1 VPRAKGVV
9 SIDVSRGLRDK
20 IRELSAKLNM
30 SYEELLSKAL
40 EAFTLG
46 MTLGNECLPSD
57 CVARRVYNRRGEPER
72 LYYVECKGG
81 SKALIPDD
89 ALADLARRFR
99 ISIRV
104 VEK

>member
-1 VPRAKGVV
+1 VPRAKGTV

-46 MTLGNECLPSD
+46 MTLGSECLPTD

-89 ALADLARRFR
+89 ALEDLARRFR
-99 ISIRV
+99 ISVRV

>member
-1 VPRAKGVV
+1 VPRAKGTV
-9 SIDVSRGLRDK
+9 SIDVSRELRDK
-20 IRELSAKLNM
+20 IRELSMKLNL
-30 SYEELLSKAL
+30 SYEELISKAL

-46 MTLGNECLPSD
+46 MTLGNECLPTD

-72 LYYVECKGG
+72 LYFVECKGG

-89 ALADLARRFR
+89 ALADLTKRLK
-99 ISIRV
+99 ITVRV